1 MDAEVKFPLTKAEID
16 VPVRLVSLKGGRGMQ
31 RRLAELGLTPG
42 VNLRVLQ
49 DCGGPLLVAIRSSR
63 IAIGRGMAK
72 KITVSPIKD
81 AHQ

>member
-1 MDAEVKFPLTKAEID
+1 MVPEINIPLTKAAIGE
-16 VPVRLVSLKGGRGMQ
+16 PFRLVSMEGGRGLQ

-49 DCGGPLLVAIRSSR
+49 DCGGPLLIAIRNSR
-63 IAIGRGMAK
+63 IALGRGMAK

-81 AHQ
+81 AQS